1 MHCQSLIYWVCMR
14 PTFNQSK
21 TTGTILFSWFP
32 SSYRLLWNYSVYRLL
47 RNGRLQLKS
56 TIARFAETSVIQD
69 CDFKSPIAPDSSWNW
84 RVKHRWPTF
93 SFREKHFFEWNHR
106 TTFNDT
112 LNLSENSVF
121 WPTSEHQISV
131 MARHIALKFSDHT
144 LSPSNTQSVSRIF
157 KSLHSHWDIA
167 VQNIRLFSD
176 FRITTKN
183 SIKFFWDH

>member
-1 MHCQSLIYWVCMR
+1 MLYREYFFFACISEMKVFYTAIIWAHSRLR
-14 PTFNQSK
+14 
-21 TTGTILFSWFP
+21 ILTRTWETEAIKSQNRDVIGSCFKGPSTSFQEKCVSWI
-32 SSYRLLWNYSVYRLL
+32 
-47 RNGRLQLKS
+47 QL
-56 TIARFAETSVIQD
+56 
-69 CDFKSPIAPDSSWNW
+69 SWL
-84 RVKHRWPTF
+84 
-93 SFREKHFFEWNHR
+93 
-106 TTFNDT
+106 NDT

-131 MARHIALKFSDHT
+131 MAGHIALKFSDHT

-183 SIKFFWDH
+183 SIKIFWDH